1 MSLNASDID
10 ANPDWRLERFGADAR
25 LHLSGHW
32 IARQTGLRDP
42 ATISALVAE
51 PKPLKRIH
59 IDTSQ
64 LGRWDSALIVFLQD
78 LRQASANQHIELD
91 EGSLPAAARRLLAL
105 AAETETTPSA
115 LAHHASL
122 PEQVG
127 RITLSVVGGM
137 TAINTLIGE
146 TVLRGLAAL
155 GGQVWTRAGDVLDL
169 MRETGPG
176 ALIIITIV
184 NVLVGA
190 ILAFVGAVQLRRFG
204 AQIYVADLVGIAL
217 TRELAAIMTAIVM
230 AGRTGGAYAAQIATM
245 QGNEEIDALE
255 VFGIPVFDYLVL
267 PRIAAL
273 VGMLP
278 LLYGYACA
286 VGLIG
291 GLAVSVSILDLSAT
305 SYIEETRNAIAGRQF
320 IIGLTKSVA
329 FGALIALAACH
340 IGLRAG
346 RSAADVG
353 RAATAA
359 VVVGIIG
366 IIALDAV
373 FAVCTNALGV

>member
-1 MSLNASDID
+1 
-10 ANPDWRLERFGADAR
+10 
-25 LHLSGHW
+25 
-32 IARQTGLRDP
+32 
-42 ATISALVAE
+42 
-51 PKPLKRIH
+51 
-59 IDTSQ
+59 
-64 LGRWDSALIVFLQD
+64 
-78 LRQASANQHIELD
+78 
-91 EGSLPAAARRLLAL
+91 
-105 AAETETTPSA
+105 
-115 LAHHASL
+115 
-122 PEQVG
+122 
-127 RITLSVVGGM
+127 
-137 TAINTLIGE
+137 
-146 TVLRGLAAL
+146 
-155 GGQVWTRAGDVLDL
+155 

-184 NVLVGA
+184 NLLVGA

-217 TRELAAIMTAIVM
+217 ARELAAIMTAIVM
-230 AGRTGGAYAAQIATM
+230 AGRTGGAYAAHIATM

-255 VFGIPVFDYLVL
+255 VFGIPVFDYLIV
-267 PRIAAL
+267 PRVAAL

-278 LLYGYACA
+278 LLYCYACA

-291 GLAVSVSILDLSAT
+291 GLVVSVSILDLST
-305 SYIEETRNAIAGRQF
+305 VSYIEETRNAIAGRQF

-329 FGALIALAACH
+329 FGALIALASCH

-353 RAATAA
+353 RAATTA

-373 FAVCTNALGV
+373 FALCTNALGV

>member
-1 MSLNASDID
+1 MAIIMG
-10 ANPDWRLERFGADAR
+10 RLITSRIPSFV
-25 LHLSGHW
+25 
-32 IARQTGLRDP
+32 QTRPSPVKL
-42 ATISALVAE
+42 TI
-51 PKPLKRIH
+51 P
-59 IDTSQ
+59 
-64 LGRWDSALIVFLQD
+64 
-78 LRQASANQHIELD
+78 
-91 EGSLPAAARRLLAL
+91 
-105 AAETETTPSA
+105 
-115 LAHHASL
+115 
-122 PEQVG
+122 
-127 RITLSVVGGM
+127 
-137 TAINTLIGE
+137 
-146 TVLRGLAAL
+146 
-155 GGQVWTRAGDVLDL
+155 VLDL

-184 NVLVGA
+184 NLLVGA

-217 TRELAAIMTAIVM
+217 ARELAAIVTAIVM
-230 AGRTGGAYAAQIATM
+230 AGRTGGAYAAHIATM

-255 VFGIPVFDYLVL
+255 VFGIPVFDYLIV
-267 PRIAAL
+267 PRVAAL

-278 LLYGYACA
+278 LLYCYACA

-291 GLAVSVSILDLSAT
+291 GLVVSVSILDLST
-305 SYIEETRNAIAGRQF
+305 VSYIEETRNAIAGRQF

-329 FGALIALAACH
+329 FGALIALASCH

-353 RAATAA
+353 RAATTA

-373 FAVCTNALGV
+373 FALCTNALGV